1 MLTNKSDQLFC
12 FGFATVM
19 LPTKAALF
27 TATLVTSQLAD
38 ALKVI

>member
-1 MLTNKSDQLFC
+1 
-12 FGFATVM
+12 M